1 MMKKFAGG
9 VIVGTIVGATMGML
23 IDPISEKTHR
33 KMEKRTCNMFRNIGA
48 AMDNIMSIWM

>member
-23 IDPISEKTHR
+23 IDPINDKTHR
-33 KMEKRTCNMFRNIGA
+33 KMEKQTCNMFRNIGT
-48 AMDNIMSIWM
+48 AMDNIMSMWM